1 MGGTHSVPPAMPAAQ
16 LPATPPT
23 DTMVKATREVKRQD
37 LADTAGWMHLFICA
51 RRISAKSVDEND
63 PELQEHEKIK
73 QYFAARCAA
82 AAAEAAAEDARVEA
96 SLGLAPRDIVCRA
109 DPPGWHSRGV
119 VHALRGS

>member
-1 MGGTHSVPPAMPAAQ
+1 MPAAQ

-63 PELQEHEKIK
+63 PEQPKVHDEKRPR
-73 QYFAARCAA
+73 AADYEYPNR
-82 AAAEAAAEDARVEA
+82 
-96 SLGLAPRDIVCRA
+96 APRRR
-109 DPPGWHSRGV
+109 WS
-119 VHALRGS
+119 